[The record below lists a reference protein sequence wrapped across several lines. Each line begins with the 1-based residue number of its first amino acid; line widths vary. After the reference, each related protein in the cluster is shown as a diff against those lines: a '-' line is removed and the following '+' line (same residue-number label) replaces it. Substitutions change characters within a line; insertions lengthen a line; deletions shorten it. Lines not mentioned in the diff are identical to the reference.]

1 MGGSLG
7 VGWVSISCYWSVVT
21 FLASLLVGGQKSNK
35 GDGRYF
41 PYNINPLLIKGDI
54 SYTTDIRYFSCDIRP
69 LLVNVRTTQSD
80 KIQCFFLYFNLYKVR
95 CTGMTVVIRLET
107 CAPFDP
113 FDQSDDETPPDQ
125 SKGNGNDMIFEF
137 MAI

>member
-1 MGGSLG
+1 MFFFSLFE
-7 VGWVSISCYWSVVT
+7 ST
-21 FLASLLVGGQKSNK
+21 F
-35 GDGRYF
+35 
-41 PYNINPLLIKGDI
+41 
-54 SYTTDIRYFSCDIRP
+54 
-69 LLVNVRTTQSD
+69 
-80 KIQCFFLYFNLYKVR
+80 IQVR
-95 CTGMTVVIRLET
+95 CTGIAKSDRFIRLET